1 MTMRSLSRHSMTRS
15 PPGTVTVAAVATGY
29 SAKRLTDVD
38 VPVNGDVLV
47 DIALDA
53 GGTGVDVGD
62 GDVVHPGHQDGVGD
76 GGAVDGDGDGKRDLW
91 QSNADVIASVANYL
105 KHHGWKP
112 GMTRQQQYQVI
123 LKYNYSKP
131 YANTILDIAARLRD
145 G

>member
-1 MTMRSLSRHSMTRS
+1 MPIETGWTSKQAGSLLHNS
-15 PPGTVTVAAVATGY
+15 
-29 SAKRLTDVD
+29 
-38 VPVNGDVLV
+38 
-47 DIALDA
+47 
-53 GGTGVDVGD
+53 
-62 GDVVHPGHQDGVGD
+62 
-76 GGAVDGDGDGKRDLW
+76 
-91 QSNADVIASVANYL
+91 L